1 MKLLVPSLLC
11 GLAAALP
18 TNNNKTAE
26 YEFVII
32 GSGPGGGTLAANL
45 ARAGHSVFLLEAG
58 DDQGDTLLQRLP
70 SFADIVS
77 EEPSM
82 SWSFFVNHYQ
92 NETQA
97 RRDSKYTYR
106 LSNGTLWYGLDPPE
120 DAEPLGIL
128 YPRGATLGGSAQLNA
143 MNFALPPESDWNYIA
158 ELTGDKSWSS
168 DNMRR
173 LFVDLENCTYAP
185 EGAPGHGFDGFIA
198 SNRNNISYITERP
211 GVVEVLTHAFRL
223 TEDIEVENAE
233 EIGTLMQRDINGI
246 GPDRYAPGLYQ
257 LPLHIDGLRQ
267 RTGSWRYLHETLI
280 AKTEDGSPKYPL
292 TLSTQS
298 LATRVLF
305 KDGKDGKP
313 RAYGVEYLKGE
324 GLYSADKRF
333 NESDSGRFMNVTAF
347 REVIVAGGAFNT
359 PQILK
364 LSGVGPREE
373 LESHDID
380 VVVDLPAVGKYL
392 QDNYEGGVTV
402 EASIPW
408 ENNPFARCDFSLGPN
423 DTCLQEWNQSHTGP
437 YGEGAAPLGLLYKS
451 SVSETDESD
460 LFLFGAAG
468 VVFRGYFPGYSTYQA
483 PPTSWFWSVVKMQT
497 GNQAGTITLRSAD
510 PREAPE
516 INFNFFAEKGD
527 RDLQAIQE
535 AVEHTMQIFNATGE
549 LYAPYTVIEPPPG
562 VDVRQGIM
570 DEAFSHHAT
579 STCRMGPAGDKDYCV
594 DSNFKVNGVDGL
606 RVVDASIFPRTPGGF
621 PVAPT
626 FVISQKA
633 FEVILKSIKN

>member
-18 TNNNKTAE
+18 ANNNKTAE

-70 SFADIVS
+70 SFADNVS

-97 RRDSKYTYR
+97 RRDSKYTYQ

-120 DAEPLGIL
+120 DAEP
-128 YPRGATLGGSAQLNA
+128 
-143 MNFALPPESDWNYIA
+143 DWNYIA

-173 LFVDLENCTYAP
+173 LFIDLENCTYAP
-185 EGAPGHGFDGFIA
+185 EGTPGHGFDGFIG
-198 SNRNNISYITERP
+198 SNRNNISYITDRP

-223 TEDIEVENAE
+223 TEDIEVEDAE

-257 LPLHIDGLRQ
+257 LPLHID
-267 RTGSWRYLHETLI
+267 
-280 AKTEDGSPKYPL
+280 AEDGSPKYPL

-305 KDGKDGKP
+305 KEGKDGKP

-324 GLYSADKRF
+324 GLYSADKRY
-333 NESDSGRFMNVTAF
+333 NESDSGQLMNVTAS

-373 LESHDID
+373 LESHEID
-380 VVVDLPAVGKYL
+380 VVVDLPAVGNYL

-423 DTCLQEWNQSHTGP
+423 DTCLKEWNQSHTGP

-497 GNQAGTITLRSAD
+497 GNQAGTIKLRSAD

-549 LYAPYTVIEPPPG
+549 PYAPYTVIEPPPS